1 MKKVIQFFALFV
13 CVCGIL
19 TGCDKS
25 TNTGDS
31 AMTLTLSTN
40 TNSIVAG
47 SEVVLTVSAS
57 SEVEAPLVVNLTS
70 DNASVT
76 VPATITIET
85 GKSIATVAAK
95 GISKGNAKVTI
106 AAEGVKYLTQSVD
119 ITVTEVTADT
129 PVLKIEV
136 ASTSVVTG
144 AKVPFLITASVAP
157 KSDLTINLTSDKPE
171 FVTAPASVVLK
182 SGALEVEGELTAVA
196 LGKAA
201 ISVSAVGAVV
211 PAALEITVG
220 NPDKIAKL
228 YATEALNLPKVPY
241 ASFVCESNK
250 YGKVYPGCLY
260 AHDYDKAGG
269 TPTGIKKSTIDYYG
283 GSVVGKIAGGEV
295 FITSIPEGTVIDG
308 NLAWQDYY
316 TTYMRFPIL
325 VKDGDV
331 TNSLSDGTHFIVVAL
346 SDQGDPN
353 RLPNGYDD
361 AVYVPCWMKI
371 KVAGLNIEVLD
382 GAMLLD
388 DKQEFKVGQK

>member
-25 TNTGDS
+25 TNTDDS

-47 SEVVLTVSAS
+47 SEVVFTVSAS

-95 GISKGNAKVTI
+95 GISKGNAKITI
-106 AAEGVKYLTQSVD
+106 EAKGVKYLTQSVD

-136 ASTSVVTG
+136 ASTSVMTG
-144 AKVPFLITASVAP
+144 AKVPFLITASVAS

-171 FVTAPASVVLK
+171 FVTTPASVVLK

-196 LGKAA
+196 PGKAA
-201 ISVSAVGAVV
+201 ISVSAVGAVA

-220 NPDKIAKL
+220 NADKIAKL
-228 YATEALNLPKVPY
+228 YAMGILNPRSKLDTY
-241 ASFVCESNK
+241 YSFVAESNV
-250 YGKVYPGCLY
+250 YGKIYPGCLY
-260 AHDYDKAGG
+260 GHDFDKAGG
-269 TPTGIKKSTIDYYG
+269 TPTGITKSTIDYYG

-308 NLAWQDYY
+308 NLAWHDYY
-316 TTYMRFPIL
+316 TTFMRFPIL
-325 VKDGDV
+325 VKDGDAV
-331 TNSLSDGTHFIVVAL
+331 NSLPDGTHFMVM
-346 SDQGDPN
+346 S
-353 RLPNGYDD
+353 LPREGHPGTDWSS

>member
-196 LGKAA
+196 PGKAA

-220 NPDKIAKL
+220 NADKIAKL
-228 YATEALNLPKVPY
+228 YAMGILNPPLETY
-241 ASFVCESNK
+241 FSFVTESNV
-250 YGKVYPGCLY
+250 YGKVYPGCFY
-260 AHDYDKAGG
+260 YHDYDKAGISVGIGKSAIDNYAGSAVG
-269 TPTGIKKSTIDYYG
+269 TL
-283 GSVVGKIAGGEV
+283 VGGEV
-295 FITSIPEGTVIDG
+295 FFKSYPEGTVING
-308 NLAWQDYY
+308 ALPWLDYY
-316 TTYMRFPIL
+316 KTSYRFPIV
-325 VKDGDV
+325 VKEADAV
-331 TNSLSDGTHFIVVAL
+331 NSLPDGIHFIVMSL
-346 SDQGDPN
+346 PRQGHPGTDWAS
-353 RLPNGYDD
+353 
-361 AVYVPCWMKI
+361 AVYQPCWLKVKVEGMKLE
-371 KVAGLNIEVLD
+371 ALD